1 MKRKILIGLSIIVFV
16 VLSIFVV
23 KTIKSELLKKNIA
36 NGIKDFLNEGK
47 YCKYLPN
54 DQMIWLNN
62 AKSDSV
68 NNYDITEF
76 VNYII
81 ETSKKYI

>member
-1 MKRKILIGLSIIVFV
+1 MRRRIIV
-16 VLSIFVV
+16 VLSIIAFAVLSIYAV
-23 KTIKSELLKKNIA
+23 KIVKSELLKNDIA
-36 NGIKDFLNEGK
+36 NSIKDFLNEGK
-47 YCKYLPN
+47 YSKYLPD

-81 ETSKKYI
+81 ETSKK

>member
-1 MKRKILIGLSIIVFV
+1 
-16 VLSIFVV
+16 
-23 KTIKSELLKKNIA
+23 
-36 NGIKDFLNEGK
+36 
-47 YCKYLPN
+47 
-54 DQMIWLNN
+54 MIWLNN

-81 ETSKKYI
+81 ETSKKCVAAKIGEYNITEHTIYKRIVPAYEGITIVDMMDWYYTKPNYMMAYIT